1 MKQKNKHNSVG
12 FYYHEQFLDDSNL
25 KYSAITESNQS
36 NILDFLQLRMFGLSF
51 MLQHQN
57 RRLCI
62 CFFRLRLH
70 MYFLL
75 SVV

>member
-51 MLQHQN
+51 MLQTSKPKA
-57 RRLCI
+57 LDL
-62 CFFRLRLH
+62 FFRLRLH
-70 MYFLL
+70 MYFLFSL
-75 SVV
+75 